1 MIIMKWVQVWDII
14 SITKNIYSRVAY
26 VDDNCISLENHKV
39 LKYWDIAYNWTLKND
54 IQKK

>member
-14 SITKNIYSRVAY
+14 SITKKIWSKVAY
-26 VDDNCISLENHKV
+26 VDDDCISLENNKV